1 MGSFMKGDVVI
12 IPFPNSDLS
21 TSKKRPALVVAD
33 LKGDDVILTQITT
46 NYHADGY
53 SISLQQSDFHTGGIA
68 HDSNIRPNRLFTAD
82 SKRIFKTAGKISK
95 LKTDEVVN
103 RIVQIIRSS

>member
-1 MGSFMKGDVVI
+1 MGAFMKGDVVV

-33 LKGDDVILTQITT
+33 LKGDDVILTQITS

-53 SISLQQSDFHTGGIA
+53 SISLKQSDFQSGGIDR
-68 HDSNIRPNRLFTAD
+68 DSHIRPNRLFTAD
-82 SKRIFKTAGKISK
+82 SNKIIKTAGKISK

-103 RIVQIIRSS
+103 RIVQIIKS

>member
-21 TSKKRPALVVAD
+21 MSKRRPALVVAD
-33 LKGDDVILTQITT
+33 LKGNDVILTQITT
-46 NYHADGY
+46 NYHVDGY
-53 SISLQQSDFHTGGIA
+53 SISLRQSDFHSGGID

-82 SKRIFKTAGKISK
+82 SRRIFKTAGKISK
-95 LKTDEVVN
+95 QKTDEVIN

>member
-1 MGSFMKGDVVI
+1 MGAFMKGDVVV

-21 TSKKRPALVVAD
+21 ISKRRPALVVAD

-53 SISLQQSDFHTGGIA
+53 SISLQQSDFQTGGIA

-82 SKRIFKTAGKISK
+82 SNRIFKTAGKISK

>member
-1 MGSFMKGDVVI
+1 MGAFMKGDVVI

-21 TSKKRPALVVAD
+21 MSKRRPALVVAD

-53 SISLQQSDFHTGGIA
+53 SISLRQSDFHSGGIDR
-68 HDSNIRPNRLFTAD
+68 DSSIRPNRLFTAD

-95 LKTDEVVN
+95 QKTDEVIN

>member
-1 MGSFMKGDVVI
+1 MGAFMKGDVVI
-12 IPFPNSDLS
+12 IPFPNADLS
-21 TSKKRPALVVAD
+21 TSKKRPALVVAA

-46 NYHADGY
+46 TYHADGY
-53 SISLQQSDFHTGGIA
+53 SISLKQSDFQTGGIV

-95 LKTDEVVN
+95 FKTDEVVN
-103 RIVQIIRSS
+103 RVVQIIRSS